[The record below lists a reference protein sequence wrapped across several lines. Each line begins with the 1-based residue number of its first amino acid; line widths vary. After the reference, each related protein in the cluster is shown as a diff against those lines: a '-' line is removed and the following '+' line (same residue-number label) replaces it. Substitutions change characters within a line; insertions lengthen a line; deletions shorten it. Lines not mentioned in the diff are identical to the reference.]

1 MLATKQAQHREHVLQ
16 SMFGTTLG
24 HGVVQHN
31 AAHVD
36 YVAHNNQHNTE
47 SQDEAT
53 GSGKMCSMSC
63 GMDTGH
69 GKWTKLS
76 TGVLWCGKLSKN
88 TVHRGPTQEW
98 TREAS
103 FRPQG
108 QGLLTAYTLW
118 VTPPHATMWLLL
130 TKAQ

>member
-1 MLATKQAQHREHVLQ
+1 MLQPLI
-16 SMFGTTLG
+16 STTLSHG
-24 HGVVQHN
+24 MRQLAVARCALCHVVWLLAMASGQNSVQVSYGVVNYQ
-31 AAHVD
+31 
-36 YVAHNNQHNTE
+36 
-47 SQDEAT
+47 
-53 GSGKMCSMSC
+53 
-63 GMDTGH
+63 
-69 GKWTKLS
+69 
-76 TGVLWCGKLSKN
+76 KN

-118 VTPPHATMWLLL
+118 VTPPQATMWLLL